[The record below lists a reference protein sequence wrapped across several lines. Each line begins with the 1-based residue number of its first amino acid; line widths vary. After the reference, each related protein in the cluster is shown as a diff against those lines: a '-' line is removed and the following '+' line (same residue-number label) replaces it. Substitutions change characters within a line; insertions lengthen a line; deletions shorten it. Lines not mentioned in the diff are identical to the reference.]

1 MLRAMNLA
9 GVLALVFCFAP
20 AYAEPPEPASKLTD
34 RQLLERLTTQ
44 VENLSTKLDV
54 TVNGLAAARDANSR
68 LERRLAELERM
79 SVQESELQAVRD
91 QIDRIRA
98 ELLDAIQRHQT
109 HHEANKPATSNLISG
124 TTVPPTPPLTAA
136 SPHTSLRTDYG
147 TLHVA
152 NDFPIPQEILVNNSR
167 YVVPALSSTDISVPV
182 GTFTYYV
189 VGDPVGVRTRTITR
203 SRTHPIRIY

>member
-1 MLRAMNLA
+1 MPRAMNLA
-9 GVLALVFCFAP
+9 GALALVFCFAP

-34 RQLLERLTTQ
+34 RQLLEKLTTQ
-44 VENLSTKLDV
+44 VESLSTRIDA

-79 SVQESELQAVRD
+79 SVQESELQALRD
-91 QIDRIRA
+91 QVDRIRA
-98 ELLDAIQRHQT
+98 ELIDAIHRHET
-109 HHEANKPATSNLISG
+109 HHEANKPATSSLIPG
-124 TTVPPTPPLTAA
+124 AAVPP
-136 SPHTSLRTDYG
+136 STSLRTDYG

-152 NDFPIPQEILVNNSR
+152 NDFPIPQQIVVNNSR